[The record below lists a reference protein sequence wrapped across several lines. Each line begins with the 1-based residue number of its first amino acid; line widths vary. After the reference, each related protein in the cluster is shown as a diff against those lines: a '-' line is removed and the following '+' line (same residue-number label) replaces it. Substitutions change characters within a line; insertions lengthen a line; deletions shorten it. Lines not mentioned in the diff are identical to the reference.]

1 MLKQI
6 SCTKFREKTIN
17 FDSGLNVVLGDE
29 KASNSIGKSTLL
41 MIIDFIYGGETFL
54 THNSDT
60 VKEIGHHTYQF
71 IFLFDKKYYFE
82 RATISP
88 NIIEICDA
96 NFKRID
102 TISLEQYK
110 DFLLEKYSLSG
121 LMASFRQIVGVYSR
135 IWGKGNVDTERPLH
149 NFSQQ
154 SAKLAI
160 DQLLKVYGQ
169 YEHLE
174 GLENDLDGVS
184 KDNSAL
190 KAAWKSKLI
199 PQILKA
205 QYNDNK
211 KVIETAQIELAE
223 IKDHLAKYASNL
235 NEIISYELL
244 ELKADK
250 DVLLSD
256 EIILKAQLEQLRAN
270 LTTSKHFK
278 SKNLQEL
285 GSFFPQANINK
296 LAEIES
302 FHKGISTIL
311 ASEIKE
317 AEKSIEQQLTELK
330 IELLRIDSKVSEL
343 TKDVKAPDAV
353 VDRVCKVSNKLKDA
367 ALANEYYD
375 ISSTL
380 KESIKT
386 IKAELKIVKESAS
399 NFVQSI
405 INKKAFELVT
415 EIYDESSRSPRLFIN
430 GNNYRYDVD
439 EDTGTGKAYSNLVIL
454 DLSILKTSNLP
465 FVIHD
470 SLLFKNIENS
480 AVSSMISQYN
490 TLNKQ
495 SFIAIDE
502 IVKYGSNASECLL
515 SNSVIKLDENN
526 TLFNKVWKKQ
536 VSAIPE

>member
-1 MLKQI
+1 MLKQL
-6 SCTKFREKTIN
+6 SCTKFRIKTIN

-41 MIIDFIYGGETFL
+41 MVIDFIYGGETFL
-54 THNSDT
+54 TYNSDT
-60 VKEIGHHTYQF
+60 VKELGHHTYQF
-71 IFLFDKKYYFE
+71 ILLFDKKYYFE
-82 RATISP
+82 RSTISP

-96 NFKRID
+96 NFQRID

-110 DFLLEKYSLSG
+110 DFLLEKYALSG
-121 LMASFRQIVGVYSR
+121 LMASFRQVVGVYSR
-135 IWGKGNVDTERPLH
+135 VWGKGNVDTERPLH
-149 NFSQQ
+149 NHPQQ
-154 SAKLAI
+154 SAKPAI
-160 DQLLKVYGQ
+160 DQLLRVYGQ
-169 YEHLE
+169 YEQLAELE
-174 GLENDLDGVS
+174 SNLDEVS

-199 PQILKA
+199 PQILKS

-211 KVIETAQIELAE
+211 KIIETAQIELAE
-223 IKDHLAKYASNL
+223 IKDHLAKYTSNL
-235 NEIISYELL
+235 NEIISYDLL

-256 EIILKAQLEQLRAN
+256 EISLKAQLEQLRTN

-285 GSFFPQANINK
+285 GAIFPQANINK

-302 FHKGISTIL
+302 FHKRISAIL

-317 AEKSIEQQLTELK
+317 AEKLIEQQLTELK
-330 IELLRIDSKVSEL
+330 IEISRVDSKVSEL

-353 VDRVCKVSNKLKDA
+353 VDRVCKVSNKLKEA
-367 ALANEYYD
+367 ALENEYYD
-375 ISSTL
+375 SSSSL

-386 IKAELKIVKESAS
+386 IKADLKVVRDSACD
-399 NFVQSI
+399 FVQSI

-415 EIYDESSRSPRLFIN
+415 EIYDEASQSPRLFIN

-439 EDTGTGKAYSNLVIL
+439 EDTGTGKAYSNLVIF
-454 DLSILKTSNLP
+454 DLSVLKTSKLP

-480 AVSSMISQYN
+480 AVANMISQYN
-490 TLNKQ
+490 ACNKQ

-502 IVKYGSNASECLL
+502 IAKYGSDAAKNLL
-515 SNSVIKLDENN
+515 NNSVIKLDENN
-526 TLFNKVWKKQ
+526 TLFDKIWKK
-536 VSAIPE
+536 AIDTASN